1 MITWIIIEIFFSLS
15 SAVISAYLLIFFGM
29 WFFNCSD
36 KLLAQVNTCLYLYL
50 LSMPFAWQYAVNLE

>member
-1 MITWIIIEIFFSLS
+1 MEIFSLS